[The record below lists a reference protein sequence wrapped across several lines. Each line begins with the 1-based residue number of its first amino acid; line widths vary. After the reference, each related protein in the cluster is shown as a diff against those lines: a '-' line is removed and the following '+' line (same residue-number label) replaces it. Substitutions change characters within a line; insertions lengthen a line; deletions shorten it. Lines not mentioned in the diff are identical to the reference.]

1 MIVHSNKFPQ
11 NPIQLLTKVI
21 GQFESGQPRENLWQK
36 TAKLFGGRLVNI
48 RNQGLISQPVDDAVE
63 NSMDNSFRQS
73 KFQESG
79 SPINQATRN
88 KLLLESIAQLNS
100 IRDIK
105 TLWQET
111 ARIIGSSL
119 GISHC
124 LIFAEPLNQFPTV
137 VAEYHQ
143 DKSCPSRVG
152 EKVLETVDANDAN
165 VQQAFSSFRPVVIHK
180 KNENHPFSAKS
191 GLIMAS
197 SYDRQPN
204 GLIYLDRG
212 DRSNDWSEADLAFV
226 QQLAEQVGY
235 CIAHLSMQEELKKTQ
250 TKVAQ
255 LTGTIENF
263 LSNISDKLRN
273 PLNAI
278 IGSLNL
284 VLDDVLEDPDEQ
296 REFIQDAHHASV
308 KLLHI
313 INDLLHFSN
322 LRDHKIADI
331 ELGKPVKLSK
341 IFQEVERLTQPRA
354 NYQNLYL
361 NFIKS
366 EKFDEIILSA
376 NESRLLQV
384 FLNVVGNAIK
394 FTHSGGVTIT
404 YQVFP
409 DPLIVK
415 NQTYPGAVEIQVCDT
430 GIGVATEY
438 LGRVFDPFFQ
448 VHDAKT
454 SPYPG
459 TGLGL
464 SISKKLIELMG
475 GKMNFYSMGEGL
487 GSTVVFTVP
496 LNQIPPSC

>member
-1 MIVHSNKFPQ
+1 LQ
-11 NPIQLLTKVI
+11 Y
-21 GQFESGQPRENLWQK
+21 REKLWQITSTIIGYILK
-36 TAKLFGGRLVNI
+36 IDHALMTKPADN
-48 RNQGLISQPVDDAVE
+48 PVE
-63 NSMDNSFRQS
+63 NYMDDSLKQPN
-73 KFQESG
+73 FQESD
-79 SPINQATRN
+79 SQINQATRN
-88 KLLLESIAQLNS
+88 QLLLEAIAKLNS
-100 IRDIK
+100 IRDIQK
-105 TLWQET
+105 IWQET
-111 ARIIGSSL
+111 ARILGGTL

-124 LIFAEPLNQFPTV
+124 LIFDHPLNQFPKV

-143 DKSCPSRVG
+143 DKSGLSMVGKRVPG
-152 EKVLETVDANDAN
+152 TVDAN
-165 VQQAFSSFRPVVIHK
+165 VQEALNSFCPVVID
-180 KNENHPFSAKS
+180 NISENNPFSGKS

-204 GLIYLDRG
+204 GLIYLYQG
-212 DRSNDWSEADLAFV
+212 DRSNDWSDAELAFV

-235 CIAHLSMQEELKKTQ
+235 CIAHLSMQEELKKSQ
-250 TKVAQ
+250 TRVAQ

-263 LSNISDKLRN
+263 LHNISDKLRN

-284 VLDDVLEDPDEQ
+284 VLDDVLEEPDEQ

-322 LRDHKIADI
+322 LRDHKIAEI

-341 IFQEVERLTQPRA
+341 IFQEVEQLTQPRA
-354 NYQNLYL
+354 DYQNLYL

-366 EKFDEIILSA
+366 DNFDEIIVSA

-384 FLNVVGNAIK
+384 CLNLVGNAIK

-404 YQVFP
+404 YQVLK
-409 DPLIVK
+409 DPVIVN
-415 NQTYPGAVEIQVCDT
+415 NQTYPGLVEIQVCDT

-438 LGRVFDPFFQ
+438 LNRVFEPFFQ
-448 VHDAKT
+448 VHDPKT

-487 GSTVVFTVP
+487 GSTVIFTVP
-496 LNQIPPSC
+496 LNQIPPYC